1 MGWVGNL
8 SRAHVLDE
16 LTRGGRGRELDL
28 WHDADTRMI
37 GTCNGLLCC
46 FRRNREDLAVTNP
59 VTGETI
65 AVDLPPTW
73 WYCRAQPTSY
83 SFGYHPATGQYK
95 IVHVPCVESDE
106 IGAVLVFTLGGGG
119 CSWGWR
125 DAPAPAGSSC
135 HLRFGI
141 VTIDGVSYW
150 VTRDAE
156 RIMSLD
162 LGDERVAVVKSPSMP
177 VPLPMVIY
185 PCHLTNVRGRVGFA
199 MCRPDNEFGRSKT
212 EVRAHT
218 LTDLR
223 TDRRAPRSSSSF
235 SDLLFLFDVSL
246 SSMHPLCLQVW
257 VLEGGQEEERAWA
270 KCYTLLA
277 HGVYSRQEIALPHVA
292 HGEHVLT
299 TCEPWGGKGGLR
311 LTLNAHCPR
320 NERKMRPCAMVRVGA
335 PRPETVVGMYDCYSL
350 ETRGARARVR

>member
-212 EVRAHT
+212 EV
-218 LTDLR
+218 
-223 TDRRAPRSSSSF
+223 
-235 SDLLFLFDVSL
+235 
-246 SSMHPLCLQVW
+246 W